1 MQALVFHALLTDRA
15 EGILYVLPKLS
26 TGRKAGGKQV
36 PKAAGGPCAL
46 PVVEVQRQLQ
56 DFPGGPV
63 VKNPPANASDTGLI
77 SGLGRVHM
85 PWGN

>member
-46 PVVEVQRQLQ
+46 PVVEV
-56 DFPGGPV
+56 
-63 VKNPPANASDTGLI
+63 
-77 SGLGRVHM
+77 
-85 PWGN
+85 